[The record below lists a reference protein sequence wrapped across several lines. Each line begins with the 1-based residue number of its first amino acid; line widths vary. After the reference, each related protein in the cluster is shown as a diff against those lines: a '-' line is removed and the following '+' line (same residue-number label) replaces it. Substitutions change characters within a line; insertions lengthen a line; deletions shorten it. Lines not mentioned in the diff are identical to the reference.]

1 MGEWGVAL
9 IAAGS
14 ALAGSLV
21 TGWFSRAAGSR
32 QAEAARHAG
41 DRQADALLETVR
53 MTLGE
58 QRDARV
64 QDVRRQTYVRFLE
77 AAEGAILARR
87 TGEGQASARAAL
99 HQALA
104 AVDLEGPDAVAAAA
118 RGFVSGL
125 RADEAPGDLGRA
137 RETFA
142 EAARAALHI

>member
-1 MGEWGVAL
+1 MGEWGIAL
-9 IAAGS
+9 IAAGA
-14 ALAGSLV
+14 ALAGSLI

-53 MTLGE
+53 MTLRE

-87 TGEGQASARAAL
+87 TGDGQASARADL
-99 HQALA
+99 QQALG
-104 AVDLEGPDAVAAAA
+104 AVDLEGPDAVAGAA
-118 RGFVSGL
+118 RGFLNGL
-125 RADEAPGDLGRA
+125 RANEALGDLGRA
-137 RETFA
+137 REAFVD
-142 EAARAALHI
+142 AARSALHI